1 MDDLVALRKQILELV
16 EVYATNSLKDSKF
29 TPGQDPIS
37 VSGKVLSPNDFS
49 SIVDSTLDGWFTSG
63 RFTTKF
69 EKDLANFVG
78 VRSSVF
84 VNSGSSANLL
94 AVTALTSP
102 KLGQKALKQGDEI
115 VTAAMGFPTTINQ
128 IIQNKMIPVFVDVD
142 VKTFSPILEQI
153 RSAIS
158 KKTKAI
164 FFAHALGN
172 PFDIDNI
179 QKICDEHDL
188 WLIEDNCDALGSTYK
203 NRMTGSFGDLATQS
217 FYPAHHIT
225 TGEGG
230 AVLVNS
236 PLIRKLVESFRDWGR
251 DCYCETGKD
260 DTCAK
265 RFDWQLGELPRG
277 YDHKYIYSH
286 IGYNLKAT
294 EMQAALGVSQIEKL
308 PKFIQIR
315 KDNFKLLKSILE
327 DQEELIL
334 AEPTVDSDPSWFGF
348 PFTISK
354 KSGIRRSEF
363 IEFLNNRKIATR
375 LLFAGNI
382 LRQPGYLAINSR
394 KIGSLENANLILENS
409 LWVGV
414 HPGLTEE
421 MIRYVGESILE
432 FLKAQ
437 RL

>member
-1 MDDLVALRKQILELV
+1 
-16 EVYATNSLKDSKF
+16 
-29 TPGQDPIS
+29 
-37 VSGKVLSPNDFS
+37 
-49 SIVDSTLDGWFTSG
+49 
-63 RFTTKF
+63 
-69 EKDLANFVG
+69 
-78 VRSSVF
+78 
-84 VNSGSSANLL
+84 
-94 AVTALTSP
+94 
-102 KLGQKALKQGDEI
+102 
-115 VTAAMGFPTTINQ
+115 
-128 IIQNKMIPVFVDVD
+128 
-142 VKTFSPILEQI
+142 
-153 RSAIS
+153 
-158 KKTKAI
+158 
-164 FFAHALGN
+164 
-172 PFDIDNI
+172 
-179 QKICDEHDL
+179 
-188 WLIEDNCDALGSTYK
+188 
-203 NRMTGSFGDLATQS
+203 MTGSFGDLATQS